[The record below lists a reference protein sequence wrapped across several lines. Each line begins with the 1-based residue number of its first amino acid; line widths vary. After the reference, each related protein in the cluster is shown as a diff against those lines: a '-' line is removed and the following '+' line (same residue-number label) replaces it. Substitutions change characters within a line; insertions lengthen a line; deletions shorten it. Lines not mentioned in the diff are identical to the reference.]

1 MGVIGGKLVQLAVGL
16 LVVSFFSFLL
26 INLLPGDPAEVIIP
40 FGTPQAREQLRK
52 EVGLD
57 KPFFERY
64 GSWLNGVVHGDLG
77 RDYQT
82 RQPASTI
89 IRQAL
94 PKSLQL
100 MLYAEVL
107 ALLIAIP
114 LGVFSAYKA

>member
-1 MGVIGGKLVQLAVGL
+1 MRVIGVKLIQLVVVL

-40 FGTPQAREQLRK
+40 FGTPQAREQLRH
-52 EVGLD
+52 ELGLK

-64 GSWLNGVVHGDLG
+64 GSWLNGVAHGDLG

-82 RQPASTI
+82 RQHASTS

-94 PKSLQL
+94 QKPLQL
-100 MLYAEVL
+100 MLYAEVV
-107 ALLIAIP
+107 ALLMRVP
-114 LGVFSAYKA
+114 